1 MSKKVAIIG
10 VGMANSG
17 TSMVP
22 SWELFAAVALEA
34 IKEAEIDLSK
44 IQALHLGNVYSSF
57 TEMQTNM
64 APLALSTIGID
75 TNIPSIRYETA
86 CASSS
91 VAFRQGYLSIL
102 SGMYDIV
109 LVGGTER
116 LRAISGNMVQQAM
129 ATSMDIAER
138 NVGLTFAAYWSYVAK
153 AYARKHHLS
162 DSRLQELLAKI
173 SIKNH
178 YHGAVNKKAHF
189 QKEITLEDVMNS
201 TMVAP
206 PIKIMDC
213 CPFSDGAAALVLC
226 SEAIGKGYR
235 NPVWILGS
243 GQASGSF
250 SIADRTDLSTN
261 PAIKKAAA
269 EAYKQA
275 KVGPK
280 DIDVAELHDCVNIH
294 EVVCLE
300 DSGLM
305 REGEGIYSAEERR
318 TYFDGDVPVSLSG
331 GLKSRGHPVGA
342 TGAYQ
347 LCEITQQLRGDFGG
361 KRANYPEI
369 GMTVN
374 VGGTGAVVTVTIL
387 GRERREKR

>member
-1 MSKKVAIIG
+1 MGRRVAIAGIG
-10 VGMANSG
+10 MSNSG
-17 TSMVP
+17 TSAVP
-22 SWELFAAVALEA
+22 SWELFAGAALEA
-34 IKEAEIDLSK
+34 IKEAEIDLLR

-64 APLALSTIGID
+64 APLALSAIGID
-75 TNIPSIRYETA
+75 SNIPSIRYETA
-86 CASSS
+86 CASGS

-102 SGMYDIV
+102 SGLYDIV

-116 LRAISGNMVQQAM
+116 LRAISGSAVQQAM

-138 NVGLTFAAYWSYVAK
+138 NVGLTFAAYWAYVAK

-162 DSRLQELLAKI
+162 DSKLQELLAKI

-178 YHGAVNKKAHF
+178 YHGAFNKKAHF
-189 QKEITLEDVMNS
+189 QKEVTMEDVMGS
-201 TMVAP
+201 VMVAP

-226 SEAIGKGYR
+226 SEEVAKGCR
-235 NPVWILGS
+235 NPIWIMGA
-243 GQASGSF
+243 GQASGKF
-250 SIADRTDLSTN
+250 PIADRTDLSTN
-261 PAIKKAAA
+261 PAIIKAAD
-269 EAYKQA
+269 EAYRQSR
-275 KVGPK
+275 VGPK

-294 EVVCLE
+294 EVICLE
-300 DSGLM
+300 NSGLFK
-305 REGEGIYSAEERR
+305 EGEGIYSAEEKR
-318 TYFDGDVPVSLSG
+318 TYFDGDIPVSLSG

-361 KRANYPEI
+361 KRAKDPQI

-387 GRERREKR
+387 GRER

>member
-1 MSKKVAIIG
+1 MGKGVGIIG

-17 TSMVP
+17 TSLVP
-22 SWELFAAVALEA
+22 SWELFAAAALEA

-75 TNIPSIRYETA
+75 THIPSIRYETA
-86 CASSS
+86 CASAS

-102 SGMYDIV
+102 SSLYDLV

-116 LRAISGNMVQQAM
+116 LRAISGSAVQQAM
-129 ATSMDIAER
+129 ATSMDTAER

-153 AYARKHHLS
+153 AYARKHHLN
-162 DSRLQELLAKI
+162 DLKLQELLAKI

-178 YHGAVNKKAHF
+178 YHGAFNKKAHF
-189 QKEITLEDVMNS
+189 QKEITVEDVMGS
-201 TMVAP
+201 VMVAP

-226 SEAIGKGYR
+226 SEEIARTYR
-235 NPVWILGS
+235 NPIWILGA
-243 GQASGSF
+243 GQASGRF
-250 SIADRTDLSTN
+250 PIADRTDLSTN
-261 PAIKKAAA
+261 PAITKAAD

-275 KVGPK
+275 GVGPK

-300 DSGLM
+300 DSGLV

-361 KRANYPEI
+361 KRAKDPEI

-387 GRERREKR
+387 GRER

>member
-1 MSKKVAIIG
+1 MSQRVAIIG

-17 TSMVP
+17 TSRVP
-22 SWELFAAVALEA
+22 SWELFAAAALEA

-64 APLALSTIGID
+64 APLALSAIGID

-91 VAFRQGYLSIL
+91 VAFRQGYVSIL

-116 LRAISGNMVQQAM
+116 LRAISGSVVQQAM
-129 ATSMDIAER
+129 ATSMDMAER

-178 YHGAVNKKAHF
+178 YHGAFNKKAHF

-226 SEAIGKGYR
+226 SEEIAKGHR
-235 NPVWILGS
+235 NPVWIVGS
-243 GQASGSF
+243 GQASGRF
-250 SIADRTDLSTN
+250 PIADRTDLSTN
-261 PAIKKAAA
+261 PAIIKAAE

-275 KVGPK
+275 GVGPK

-294 EVVCLE
+294 EVICLE
-300 DSGLM
+300 NAGLFK
-305 REGEGIYSAEERR
+305 EGEGIYSAEERR

-361 KRANYPEI
+361 KRAKDPEI

-387 GRERREKR
+387 GRER